1 MRHAAAIAK
10 VLFPP
15 TMALPA
21 VGGVL
26 VLPASLAV
34 TSLVTQGLAALFAVA
49 LTAVVP
55 DTHLERPATHKALDL
70 DEIDRA
76 RIRQWQRPVGLDKPR
91 EAWEALTSRCR
102 ASDSTRRLP
111 GRSGVSGRALPTH
124 RREHIPPPV
133 PHPAPPA
140 RITASRGSVS
150 WGRSATLAR
159 GLHTRGMFEGRS
171 PPHYPRRRLL
181 KPPTAA
187 SPSRLRKEM
196 PLRLIYVNHVNHRVD
211 TRRVATNRAETNRM
225 STSAP
230 AESER
235 APRGPAA

>member
-1 MRHAAAIAK
+1 MRHATAIAK
-10 VLFPP
+10 VLLPP

-26 VLPASLAV
+26 VLSASLAV

-55 DTHLERPATHKALDL
+55 ETHMERPAALEALDL

-91 EAWEALTSRCR
+91 EAWEALSSRGR

-140 RITASRGSVS
+140 RITMSLGSGIGQ
-150 WGRSATLAR
+150 GRSATLAR
-159 GLHTRGMFEGRS
+159 GLHTRGMLRAGTLLILPSATPVTASDRGVPIKATEGNGYRS
-171 PPHYPRRRLL
+171 AMRARL
-181 KPPTAA
+181 
-187 SPSRLRKEM
+187 
-196 PLRLIYVNHVNHRVD
+196 
-211 TRRVATNRAETNRM
+211 
-225 STSAP
+225 P
-230 AESER
+230 ADW
-235 APRGPAA
+235 